1 MRNKVIYKTVNL
13 NGVKIFYRE
22 SGNKNH
28 PTILLFHGF
37 PASSHMYRNL
47 IEELADEY
55 HIIAPDFPGFGNSD
69 QPHPKEFEYTFD
81 NLANVMNDFIE
92 NSKIITPLNMKYRS
106 RTEIV
111 SMILEAANGGAT
123 KTRIMY
129 KAFLSY
135 AQLKEYL
142 SVLIENNLIEYLEG
156 IQTYKTTEKGLNL
169 LKMHN
174 EIGELLQTPIRE
186 SRIQ

>member
-1 MRNKVIYKTVNL
+1 
-13 NGVKIFYRE
+13 
-22 SGNKNH
+22 
-28 PTILLFHGF
+28 
-37 PASSHMYRNL
+37 
-47 IEELADEY
+47 
-55 HIIAPDFPGFGNSD
+55 
-69 QPHPKEFEYTFD
+69 
-81 NLANVMNDFIE
+81 
-92 NSKIITPLNMKYRS
+92 MKYRS

-123 KTRIMY
+123 KTKIMY

-142 SVLIENNLIEYLEG
+142 SVLIENNLLEYLEG
-156 IQTYKTTEKGLNL
+156 VQTYKTTEKGFNL

-174 EIGELLQTPIRE
+174 EIGELLQNPIRE